1 MQDKVLDQIISK
13 VNEIGIAN
21 EPGSILYSGDET
33 VCKGDIYF
41 MGANPGGHS
50 DQFSN
55 EIEDTV
61 KNQLERK
68 YVSSSFN
75 EYFDAQWQRSGGNAT
90 PAGQA
95 LLQKRIKFL
104 FQNLELNLKKT
115 LSTNLVFVRSP
126 TLEKFHLDWNEAAN
140 RCWAVHE
147 ILLEE
152 VMPRIMIVFGD
163 EARLYVETKM
173 IIQEEE
179 VFEVKSQNEI
189 KFFHYRKGMIP
200 IKGKS
205 KPLVLLSTPHLSR
218 YKIDARGIDHG
229 DKFDTRP
236 ALNWLSRKIL
246 NNI

>member
-75 EYFDAQWQRSGGNAT
+75 EYFDARWQKANGN
-90 PAGQA
+90 PSLPGEA

-104 FQNLELNLKKT
+104 FQNLFLNLRKT
-115 LSTNLVFVRSP
+115 ISTNLVFVRSN
-126 TLEKFHLDWNEAAN
+126 TLEKFHLDWNQAAEK
-140 RCWAVHE
+140 CWQVHE
-147 ILLEE
+147 ILISE
-152 VMPRIMIVFGD
+152 VKPKIILVFGD
-163 EARLYVETKM
+163 EARAFLEKRM
-173 IIQEEE
+173 IIKKQEI
-179 VFEVKSQNEI
+179 FEVRSQNEI
-189 KFFHYRKGMIP
+189 KYFYYRKGFIS
-200 IKGKS
+200 IRGKS
-205 KPLVLLSTPHLSR
+205 QSLILLSTPHLSR
-218 YKIDARGIDHG
+218 YKIDARGIDYG

-236 ALNWLSRKIL
+236 AINWLRKRI
-246 NNI
+246 NE